1 MSDLSPIHSDM
12 PLDAAT
18 FGARGV
24 RLSQLAMLGLPV
36 PAGVILSTDAV
47 QAVARG
53 EFPEL
58 PEDLLDGLLSVRGSA
73 QEPEWGGPTAIL
85 NIGICD
91 AALPAL
97 IKKIG
102 ETGAYTLYRRFIF
115 SFASNVMGVDPETFE
130 GPQEDSTERI
140 AHCKAMY
147 FDETDKEFP
156 QDPAEQLRL
165 TLRHMAKAWNRP
177 SARILRGAKGAPKD
191 AGVALVI
198 QKMALGIGR
207 GETGAGAAQIVDDKT
222 GEARLWGRYL
232 PQSQGQDAII
242 GARESQSLDILP
254 DSVQAGLWAAGE
266 SLAKGFRDTF
276 QVEFTVQNGQF
287 WLLDASPAKRSSV
300 AALRINVD
308 LAEAGIISKNDAVLR
323 TDPHALGDL
332 LHPQIG
338 EGSARDILAMGL
350 SASPGAATGRVVFT
364 PEAAMTMAAQGQAA
378 ILVRVETGAD
388 DIRGIHAASG
398 VLTLRGGMTS
408 HAAVIARGLG
418 VPCIV
423 GAGELRLDDLV
434 LVCPDGRRLEAGA
447 QVTIDGTSGQVLAG
461 SASMTQ
467 PNLGGPFKTLMSWA
481 DEVRELKVRANA
493 DTPADARL
501 AQRFG
506 VDGIGLCRTEHMFFA
521 PERVQVMREM
531 ILAPDAVARKASLD
545 QLLPMQK
552 ADFVELFEIMRGQPV
567 TIRLLD
573 PPLHEF
579 MPVDEVGM
587 AALAQAMGMSVV
599 QVARRAEELSEVN
612 PMLGK
617 RGVRIGITT
626 PEIYEMQARAI
637 FEAAAQVFAITGD
650 AVVPEIMI
658 PLVSANREVELIK
671 ARIEAVAAKVGGA
684 VAYKLGVMVETPRA
698 ALRAGDLAGS
708 SSFLSFGTND
718 LTQMTYGLS
727 RDDAGRFM
735 REYVQQGVFP
745 DDPFHSLDVEGV
757 GELLLIAAQRGRAAN
772 PDLVLG
778 MCGEHGGDPASVRF
792 CKVAGFDY
800 VSCSPY
806 RVPIARL
813 AAAQASLLA
822 AKAK

>member
-1 MSDLSPIHSDM
+1 MIF
-12 PLDAAT
+12 LDGKTELDIALHGTRAC
-18 FGARGV
+18 
-24 RLSQLAMLGLPV
+24 RLSKMVALGLSV
-36 PAGVILSTDAV
+36 PAGVVLSAAEVTEIADT
-47 QAVARG
+47 G
-53 EFPEL
+53 EVPEI
-58 PEDLLDGLLSVRGSA
+58 PASLLGGLLSLRASPVN
-73 QEPEWGGPTAIL
+73 PEWGGPTAIL
-85 NIGICD
+85 NIGISDNTLPDVGDD
-91 AALPAL
+91 AAHL
-97 IKKIG
+97 
-102 ETGAYTLYRRFIF
+102 LYRRFIQ
-115 SFASNVMGVDPETFE
+115 SFATNVAGLEA
-130 GPQEDSTERI
+130 EDFDSDLPDGAERI
-140 AHCKAMY
+140 ARCKASY
-147 FDETDKEFP
+147 LFETDQDFP
-156 QDPAEQLRL
+156 QDPVEQLRACIL
-165 TLRHMAKAWNRP
+165 HMARAWNRP
-177 SARILRGAKGAPKD
+177 SAKILRQAKGAPED
-191 AGVALVI
+191 AGFALLI
-198 QKMALGIGR
+198 QRMALGIGR
-207 GETGAGAAQIVDDKT
+207 GDTGAGAAQMVDEKS
-222 GEARLWGRYL
+222 GAPKLWGRYL
-232 PQSQGQDAII
+232 PQSQGQDAVI
-242 GARESQSLDILP
+242 GARNALGIEVLP
-254 DSVQAGLWAAGE
+254 KAVQAELLAAGAV
-266 SLAKGFRDTF
+266 LAKGFGDAF
-276 QVEFTVQNGQF
+276 QVEFTVQSGRL

-308 LAEAGIISKNDAVLR
+308 LAEAGIISKADAILR
-323 TDPHALGDL
+323 TEPHALGDH
-332 LHPQIG
+332 LHPQIAR
-338 EGSARDILAMGL
+338 ESNRDILAIGL

-364 PEAAMTMAAQGQAA
+364 SEAAMTMAAQGQAP

-423 GAGELRLDDLV
+423 GAGELRLDDET

-447 QVTIDGTSGQVLAG
+447 QVTVDGTSGQVLFG
-461 SASMTQ
+461 TVEMTQ
-467 PNLGGPFKTLMSWA
+467 PNLGGPFKVLMGWA

-493 DTPADARL
+493 DTPSDARL

-521 PERVQVMREM
+521 AERVQVMREM
-531 ILAPDAVARKASLD
+531 ILAPNGIARRAALD
-545 QLLPMQK
+545 RLMPMQK

-579 MPVDEVGM
+579 MPVDEAGI
-587 AALAQAMGMSVV
+587 ASLAQAMGMSVV
-599 QVARRAEELSEVN
+599 QVTRRADELSEVN

-617 RGVRIGITT
+617 RGVRIGITM

-637 FEAAAQVFAITGD
+637 FEAAAQVFAVTGD
-650 AVVPEIMI
+650 VVVPEIMI

-671 ARIEAVAAKVGGA
+671 ARVEAVAAEVGG
-684 VAYKLGVMVETPRA
+684 VVSYKLGVMVETPRA
-698 ALRAGDLAGS
+698 ALRAGDLAES
-708 SSFLSFGTND
+708 SAFLSFGTND

-745 DDPFHSLDVEGV
+745 EDPFHSLDVEGV

-772 PDLVLG
+772 PELSLG

-813 AAAQASLLA
+813 AAAQASLLTA
-822 AKAK
+822 ANK

>member
-1 MSDLSPIHSDM
+1 MI
-12 PLDAAT
+12 PLDGTTELDVQKHGTRAC
-18 FGARGV
+18 
-24 RLSQLAMLGLPV
+24 RLAKMASLGLPV
-36 PAGVILSTDAV
+36 PKAVVLSAADVSRIAET
-47 QAVARG
+47 G
-53 EFPEL
+53 EVPEM
-58 PEDLLDGLLSVRGSA
+58 PTSLLGGLLSLRASPLN
-73 QEPEWGGPTAIL
+73 PEWGGPTAIL
-85 NIGICD
+85 NIGISD
-91 AALPAL
+91 STLPDV
-97 IKKIG
+97 G
-102 ETGAYTLYRRFIF
+102 ETAAYLLYRRFIQ
-115 SFASNVMGVDPETFE
+115 SYATNVAGLEA
-130 GPQEDSTERI
+130 EDFDADIPDGAARV
-140 AHCKAMY
+140 ADCKASY
-147 FDETDKEFP
+147 LRETDEAFP
-156 QDPAEQLRL
+156 QDPKAQLKACIL
-165 TLRHMAKAWNRP
+165 HMTRAWNRP
-177 SARILRGAKGAPKD
+177 SAKILRQAKGAPAD
-191 AGVALVI
+191 AGFALVL
-198 QKMALGIGR
+198 QRMALGIGR
-207 GETGAGAAQIVDDKT
+207 GETGAGAAQMVDGKT
-222 GEARLWGRYL
+222 GETRLWGRYL
-232 PQSQGQDAII
+232 PQSQGQDAVI
-242 GARESQSLDILP
+242 GAREAQGIDTLPAAVQKGLLD
-254 DSVQAGLWAAGE
+254 AGE
-266 SLAKGFRDTF
+266 TLAKGFHDAF
-276 QVEFTVQNGQF
+276 QVEFTVQNGQL
-287 WLLDASPAKRSSV
+287 WLLDASPAKRASV

-308 LAEAGIISKNDAVLR
+308 LAAAGIISKNDAVLR

-332 LHPQIG
+332 LHPQIA
-338 EGSARDILAMGL
+338 EDSPRDILAVGL

-364 PEAAMTMAAQGQAA
+364 PEAAMTMAAQGKPA

-423 GAGELRLDDLV
+423 GAGELRLNDLV
-434 LVCPDGRRLEAGA
+434 LECPDGRRLEAGA
-447 QVTIDGTSGQVLAG
+447 QITVDGTSGQVLAG
-461 SASMTQ
+461 AATMTQ

-501 AQRFG
+501 ARRFG

-545 QLLPMQK
+545 RLLPMQK
-552 ADFVELFEIMRGQPV
+552 TDFVELFEIMRGQPV

-579 MPVDEVGM
+579 MPVDEAGM

-599 QVARRAEELSEVN
+599 QVARRVEELSEVN

-626 PEIYEMQARAI
+626 PEIYEMQVRAI

-658 PLVSANREVELIK
+658 PLVSASREVELIK
-671 ARIEAVAAKVGGA
+671 ARIEAVAAEVGGA

-698 ALRAGDLAGS
+698 ALRAGDLAKN

-778 MCGEHGGDPASVRF
+778 MCGEHGGDPASIRF

-822 AKAK
+822 ADAK